1 MVQSSPMLFLDE
13 FQLPDRAASKIMSN
27 LMTSFF
33 QLGGVLIATSNRMT
47 EDLVKAMGMG
57 FPRPPLRLESLGWR
71 FVMRG
76 VGNLYAQ
83 HGEFAAFLEVLKVR
97 CETWEMGGSKDY
109 RRIDIQG
116 DERTQA
122 DSTGNQ
128 ASFLSDLEGLSM
140 TASEP
145 CDNRQQRV
153 AQMYQKIPSSHT
165 NSLNTT
171 LLKLPRHLPWNSI
184 AACHGLPAVYRSTV
198 AQS

>member
-1 MVQSSPMLFLDE
+1 
-13 FQLPDRAASKIMSN
+13 MSN
-27 LMTSFF
+27 LMTGFF
-33 QLGGVLIATSNRMT
+33 QLGGVPIATSDRIP
-47 EDLVKAMGMG
+47 EDLAKAMGIKS
-57 FPRPPLRLESLGWR
+57 PWPPSRLESLGWR
-71 FVMRG
+71 FVMQG
-76 VGNLYAQ
+76 VGNLHAQ
-83 HGEFAAFLEVLKVR
+83 HGEFAAFSEVLEAH
-97 CETWEMGGSKDY
+97 CETWEMEGSKDY

-122 DSTGNQ
+122 DNTGNQ